1 MSSGFRSSDPAD
13 EARRAERL
21 ALFELGEDDR
31 ALLAALRPALEAAI
45 DGVVADFYEHLLR
58 FEPLR
63 TLLTAEPNRIERL
76 KRLQRA
82 FVLEMADGRF
92 DATYFESR
100 LRVGDAHQRIG
111 LEPEWYLGAFS
122 RLLRLLLRR
131 TAADAGIDPAA
142 LPRLEA
148 VIKTVLL
155 DASLAIDTYIHGGFV
170 DRHVAARLEQ
180 AATVAEEALAARAEV
195 ERLKDD
201 LTSMVV
207 HDLKNPVNGIVMMVQ
222 LALRKGADLPAP
234 HRAHLRQIERT
245 CHEMLRLIQNLLE
258 IAKIEE
264 GEMPV
269 SRGPVVLAEVV
280 DDVVGEFDPVAAET
294 RRKLLVDVPTT
305 LPPALCDRLLLR
317 RVLANLVVN
326 ALRHSGS
333 PDVRIAA
340 GTSPKDTVTLR
351 VIDRGRG
358 IGAGDQKLVFDK
370 FRSARPSATD
380 EPSPDTGLGLA
391 FCRLAVECMGGTI
404 SLASE
409 PGVETTFAVVLPA
422 VVPGR

>member
-82 FVLEMADGRF
+82 FVLEMTDGRF
-92 DATYFESR
+92 DAPYFESR

-142 LPRLEA
+142 LPPLEA
-148 VIKTVLL
+148 LIKTVFL
-155 DASLAIDTYIHGGFV
+155 DISLAIDTYIHGGFV
-170 DRHVAARLEQ
+170 DRDVAARLEQ
-180 AATVAEEALAARAEV
+180 AATVAEEALVARAEV

-222 LALRKGADLPAP
+222 LALRKGADLPDAASRASP
-234 HRAHLRQIERT
+234 ADRAHLPRDDAPDPEPPRDRQ
-245 CHEMLRLIQNLLE
+245 
-258 IAKIEE
+258 
-264 GEMPV
+264 
-269 SRGPVVLAEVV
+269 
-280 DDVVGEFDPVAAET
+280 
-294 RRKLLVDVPTT
+294 
-305 LPPALCDRLLLR
+305 
-317 RVLANLVVN
+317 
-326 ALRHSGS
+326 
-333 PDVRIAA
+333 
-340 GTSPKDTVTLR
+340 
-351 VIDRGRG
+351 DRGGRDAGQPRACRPGGGRG
-358 IGAGDQKLVFDK
+358 RRRRRI
-370 FRSARPSATD
+370 RP
-380 EPSPDTGLGLA
+380 
-391 FCRLAVECMGGTI
+391 RGGRD
-404 SLASE
+404 
-409 PGVETTFAVVLPA
+409 PP
-422 VVPGR
+422 